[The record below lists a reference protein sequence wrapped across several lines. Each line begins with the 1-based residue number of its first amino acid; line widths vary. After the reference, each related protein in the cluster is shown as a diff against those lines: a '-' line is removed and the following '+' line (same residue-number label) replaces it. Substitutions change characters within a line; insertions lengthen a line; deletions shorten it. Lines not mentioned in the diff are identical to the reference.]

1 MLFDSKSYV
10 FMESLMLV
18 TQIKGV
24 TSDSYSGYLVKICPS
39 SSVYIPYS
47 DKKNKHL
54 PNHSPLKSGMCQVMS
69 NFPMIHT
76 DLDIQ
81 FYWVFHIKY

>member
-1 MLFDSKSYV
+1 MLLDSKSHV
-10 FMESLMLV
+10 FMASPWLV

-24 TSDSYSGYLVKICPS
+24 ASESYIGYLNENIPYLIEAPT

-47 DKKNKHL
+47 VKKNKHL

-69 NFPMIHT
+69 NFPMIYT
-76 DLDIQ
+76 SLDIH
-81 FYWVFHIKY
+81 FY